1 MGAIVLTSVLRQS
14 RYMFGKTRSGGL
26 TRTNG
31 CSGALSRLGRS
42 FDVLL
47 VFFWSLPFEF
57 GTMVDV
63 EVSESEAWSLS
74 RPEFVTESDDHDQ
87 GGSVSQS
94 QQSRL
99 VV

>member
-1 MGAIVLTSVLRQS
+1 
-14 RYMFGKTRSGGL
+14 
-26 TRTNG
+26 
-31 CSGALSRLGRS
+31 
-42 FDVLL
+42 
-47 VFFWSLPFEF
+47 
-57 GTMVDV
+57 MVDV